1 MLLGSLCRYG
11 SNVFLELH
19 SIQVDQRL
27 EGELGISDVK
37 VTVYQVLYFFPMVL
51 LQGVI
56 TEGSHNWHRTLESIN
71 HFFKPSLNGI
81 VLEVFLKSEANLGI
95 VVSLSRDFLG
105 LNVVE
110 LRLDPDLLQFF
121 PLLEGA
127 PHHATKGEVFS
138 QDVQLFKDGG
148 VSLKNFLVLV
158 VFHRQLLHF
167 LKSSLFLV
175 QNLQDFEHIRLTR
188 QESRIQALFM

>member
-1 MLLGSLCRYG
+1 
-11 SNVFLELH
+11 
-19 SIQVDQRL
+19 
-27 EGELGISDVK
+27 
-37 VTVYQVLYFFPMVL
+37 MVL

-71 HFFKPSLNGI
+71 HFFKLSLNGI
-81 VLEVFLKSEANLGI
+81 VLEVLLESEANLGI

-110 LRLDPDLLQFF
+110 LRLDPDLLQLF

-138 QDVQLFKDGG
+138 QDVQLFKDGW
-148 VSLKNFLVLV
+148 VSLQNFLVLV

-167 LKSSLFLV
+167 LKPSLFLV
-175 QNLQDFEHIRLTR
+175 QNLQDFEHIGLTR
-188 QESRIQALFM
+188 